1 MTRKKSV
8 ASNIAEVE
16 ETVVTNKVIEDTN
29 DLAPIVANDDI
40 QLTEGSEII
49 GDKPDVVLGEL
60 VEGTGEAQ
68 EVIPVAVTD
77 EDLAAGNA
85 VANNEFVHE
94 GLVGK
99 HVDASPMGE
108 YCKSIDAYADKMG
121 PANMVTPII
130 IATAQMELYQAVTGI
145 VNNFEGSKFVTAYT
159 QALAIMHAKAPAF
172 ADNLLFRGVDTMRV
186 PPQVRQ
192 RYENILILMSS
203 TANPKNRA
211 SALKSIDMN
220 VLCEGFTSDVEQK
233 IKGFYSQFL
242 G

>member
-8 ASNIAEVE
+8 TSNTEEVHNE
-16 ETVVTNKVIEDTN
+16 ERTN
-29 DLAPIVANDDI
+29 DLV
-40 QLTEGSEII
+40 
-49 GDKPDVVLGEL
+49 
-60 VEGTGEAQ
+60 TGEATGDTQ
-68 EVIPVAVTD
+68 RTEEFENIDDKSNDVPDQLDEGISEQPDNDLLEVIESD
-77 EDLAAGNA
+77 IAAGLA
-85 VANNEFVHE
+85 VANNELLPE
-94 GLVGK
+94 GSVGK
-99 HVDASPMGE
+99 HIDASPMGE

-121 PANMVTPII
+121 PSNIVTPII
-130 IATAQMELYQAVTGI
+130 VATAQMELYQAVTGI
-145 VNNFEGSKFVTAYT
+145 INNFEGSKFVTAYT
-159 QALAIMHAKAPAF
+159 QALEIMHAKAPAF

-203 TANPKNRA
+203 TANPTNRRN
-211 SALKSIDMN
+211 ALKTIDMT